1 MTKPPEGGFVAAGC
15 AILQTGH
22 ILDGCQHFIVR
33 AVSAG
38 ALRRHGVDALDC
50 RRQQTVEAAF
60 CVCTGLPGSG
70 ILILRRTQQANA
82 MASVAVLGDD
92 VATATRSATGSC
104 SGDCTHALAFLARYA
119 DFTYRL
125 QTLGNAI
132 VGRSLSAHRPQ
143 GQYGGVGHQH
153 LLSPVHLT
161 PSSWLETP
169 AATVRERATV

>member
-1 MTKPPEGGFVAAGC
+1 
-15 AILQTGH
+15 
-22 ILDGCQHFIVR
+22 HFIVR
-33 AVSAG
+33 AVCTG
-38 ALRRHGVDALDC
+38 ALRRHGIDALDC
-50 RRQQTVEAAF
+50 RRQQSVQTTL
-60 CVCTGLPGSG
+60 CVRAGLPGSG
-70 ILILRRTQQANA
+70 IVILRRTQQADA

-92 VATATRSATGSC
+92 VATATRGTTSSC
-104 SGDCTHALAFLARYA
+104 SGDCTHALGLLARYA
-119 DFTYRL
+119 AFTYRL
-125 QTLGNAI
+125 QALGNGI